1 MSSADCSMTL
11 FVVSFDLFLIR
22 CPRRRRRR
30 RRLQSGWKCE
40 WERGGDG
47 IQLTGR
53 SKESEFKQTNLS
65 DESSYLHMIFSTY
78 HSHVWLVL
86 IGRRHRCRSENLKL
100 FLSPSHEVKINKSE
114 SPHCWFHVCFCW
126 CQLLCFDLMSY
137 PLVIELLIFSSQPK
151 KNKAKKPQ
159 STSESFWGEV
169 GEHVS
174 MWHFCVSADLVSLP
188 LASSHRHCCAT
199 SIECI
204 LCALLIVHPFIAT
217 VFHHY
222 HQCCCCFHS
231 ILISAVFFVHFRA
244 VLNRHQIKL
253 CAHFFNCHS

>member
-1 MSSADCSMTL
+1 MCVFLLMSVAL
-11 FVVSFDLFLIR
+11 F
-22 CPRRRRRR
+22 
-30 RRLQSGWKCE
+30 W
-40 WERGGDG
+40 
-47 IQLTGR
+47 
-53 SKESEFKQTNLS
+53 
-65 DESSYLHMIFSTY
+65 
-78 HSHVWLVL
+78 SHV
-86 IGRRHRCRSENLKL
+86 
-100 FLSPSHEVKINKSE
+100 LSVSHWAAN
-114 SPHCWFHVCFCW
+114 F
-126 CQLLCFDLMSY
+126 QLAAK
-137 PLVIELLIFSSQPK
+137 K

-174 MWHFCVSADLVSLP
+174 MWHFCVSACVTADLVYLP
-188 LASSHRHCCAT
+188 LASSHRHCCAK